1 MLHIGDHQI
10 NDIFGAHALGIKVL
24 WFNNT
29 KAQWEQDFEKPDQFY
44 DWQTLAKIIEEN
56 MSQDELSKAIIN
68 ILKKEMGAI
77 KDILPSDLLLNLQ
90 KVIGPELEKL
100 IEKSGYVSKSK
111 YTALEKLADNLEKRI
126 IDLENK
132 TKE

>member
-1 MLHIGDHQI
+1 
-10 NDIFGAHALGIKVL
+10 
-24 WFNNT
+24 
-29 KAQWEQDFEKPDQFY
+29 
-44 DWQTLAKIIEEN
+44 

-77 KDILPSDLLLNLQ
+77 KDILPLDLLLNLQ
-90 KVIGPELEKL
+90 KVIGPEVEKL
-100 IEKSGYVSKSK
+100 IEKNGYVSKSK

>member
-1 MLHIGDHQI
+1 
-10 NDIFGAHALGIKVL
+10 
-24 WFNNT
+24 
-29 KAQWEQDFEKPDQFY
+29 
-44 DWQTLAKIIEEN
+44 

-68 ILKKEMGAI
+68 ILKKEMGSV
-77 KDILPSDLLLNLQ
+77 KDVLPSDLLQNLQ
-90 KVIGPELEKL
+90 KVIGSETEKL

>member
-1 MLHIGDHQI
+1 
-10 NDIFGAHALGIKVL
+10 
-24 WFNNT
+24 
-29 KAQWEQDFEKPDQFY
+29 
-44 DWQTLAKIIEEN
+44 
-56 MSQDELSKAIIN
+56 MSQDELSKGIIN

-77 KDILPSDLLLNLQ
+77 KDILPPDLLLNLQ
-90 KVIGPELEKL
+90 KVIGPEVEKL
-100 IEKSGYVSKSK
+100 IEKNGYVSKSK

>member
-1 MLHIGDHQI
+1 
-10 NDIFGAHALGIKVL
+10 
-24 WFNNT
+24 
-29 KAQWEQDFEKPDQFY
+29 
-44 DWQTLAKIIEEN
+44 

-77 KDILPSDLLLNLQ
+77 KDILSPDLLLNLQ
-90 KVIGPELEKL
+90 KVIGPEVEKL
-100 IEKSGYVSKSK
+100 IEKNGYVSKSK

>member
-1 MLHIGDHQI
+1 
-10 NDIFGAHALGIKVL
+10 
-24 WFNNT
+24 
-29 KAQWEQDFEKPDQFY
+29 
-44 DWQTLAKIIEEN
+44 

-77 KDILPSDLLLNLQ
+77 KDILPSDFLQNLQ
-90 KVIGPELEKL
+90 KVIGPETEKL
-100 IEKSGYVSKSK
+100 IEKNGYISKSK